1 MPNDNNESQTSKNV
15 ILFNVRK
22 YKDIFHCP
30 NCKYKTTSHDNME
43 YHLKIH
49 IYLEDLQKLN

>member
-1 MPNDNNESQTSKNV
+1 MPDNNDQELQKTSKNV

-22 YKDIFHCP
+22 YKDTFHCP

-43 YHLKIH
+43 HHLKMH
-49 IYLEDLQKLN
+49 VYLDIF